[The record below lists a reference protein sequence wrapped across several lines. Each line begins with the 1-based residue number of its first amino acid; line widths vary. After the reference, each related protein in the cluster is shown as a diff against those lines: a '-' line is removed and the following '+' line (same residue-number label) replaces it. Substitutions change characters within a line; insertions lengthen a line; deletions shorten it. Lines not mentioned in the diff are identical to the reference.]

1 MGRVRSALATAAA
14 ALMAAAALPAAA
26 APLQALSAH
35 DLTLYAAAFDA
46 AERGDAAAADA
57 AVAQVSDAC
66 LAGKVRYVEMT
77 HDRSR
82 GPTYEQL
89 SNWLKTFG
97 DMPGASLV
105 YEMALKLKP
114 ADALP
119 PAPVATLVGA
129 SDGSF
134 HMAPAAQS
142 KPAREAYFNGDVP
155 RALQIARSSGDAWIA
170 GLAAYRLGQYGDA
183 MISFE
188 RLAANP
194 SEDDPTRAA
203 GGVWAAK
210 AAVAAGHGDR
220 AEALLKIAAAAHPG
234 GFYGMI
240 ARRKLE
246 LTDDPMGRAIDAALD
261 GSPPAAAPVAAAA
274 PAGETALD
282 RLVRTEPHARR
293 AVALMQLGR
302 GSDAS
307 AELRA
312 GVTEARDDDTR
323 GLWMNL
329 MFELGPERQSGE
341 VALHPVVAM
350 SLTGSQAAY
359 PTPALSPTHGFTID
373 KALVYAVV
381 WQESRFNSMAVSPV
395 GAVGMMQLMPTSAAS
410 VAGDP
415 TLKSD
420 PITLF
425 DVGKNLE
432 LGQAYIT
439 WLEENAGGYDLLRTI
454 AAYNGGPTT
463 LAKTEALVGPD
474 ADSLLVIES
483 VPYAETRA
491 YVKKVAAA
499 YWTYRRQFG
508 AATRTLDAAASGQA
522 RVDVRLDSPA
532 PASAPA
538 SVQDPQS
545 ATAARQALEILLH
558 HDS

>member
-1 MGRVRSALATAAA
+1 MGRVRSALAAATA
-14 ALMAAAALPAAA
+14 ALMAGTALPAVA
-26 APLQALSAH
+26 APLAALSAH
-35 DLTLYAAAFDA
+35 DLSLYAQAFDA
-46 AERGDAAAADA
+46 ADRGDVAAAEA
-57 AVAQVSDAC
+57 AVAQVSDTC
-66 LAGKVRYVEMT
+66 LAGKVRYEEMT

-89 SNWLKTFG
+89 SNWLKMFG

-105 YEMALKLKP
+105 YEMALKMRP
-114 ADALP
+114 ADAPP

-129 SDGSF
+129 GDGAF
-134 HMAPAAQS
+134 HVAPAAQS
-142 KPAREAYFNGDVP
+142 RPAREAYFDGDVP
-155 RALQIARSSGDAWIA
+155 RALQLARASGDAWIA
-170 GLAAYRLGQYGDA
+170 GLAAYRLGQYGEA
-183 MISFE
+183 MTSFE

-194 SEDDPTRAA
+194 AEDDATRAA

-210 AAVAAGHGDR
+210 AAVAAGLADR
-220 AEALLKIAAAAHPG
+220 AEPLLKIAAAAHPG

-240 ARRKLE
+240 AKRKLE
-246 LTDDPMGRAIDAALD
+246 LAADPLGAIIDSAVKGAP
-261 GSPPAAAPVAAAA
+261 PPAAAPGAQ
-274 PAGETALD
+274 PGETALD
-282 RLVRTEPHARR
+282 QLVRTDPHARR

-302 GSDAS
+302 ASDAG

-312 GVTEARDDDTR
+312 GVSEAHDDGTR

-329 MFELGPERQSGE
+329 MFELGPGHPTGE

-350 SLTGSQAAY
+350 SPTAGAAAY
-359 PTPALSPTHGFTID
+359 PVPQLAPAGGFTID
-373 KALVYAVV
+373 RALVYAVV
-381 WQESRFNSMAVSPV
+381 WQESRFNSLAVSPV
-395 GAVGMMQLMPTSAAS
+395 GAVGMMQLMPASAAS
-410 VAGDP
+410 VASDP

-425 DVGKNLE
+425 DVGKNLA

-439 WLEENAGGYDLLRTI
+439 WLEQNSGGYDLLRTI

-483 VPYAETRA
+483 VPFAETRA

-508 AATRTLDAAASGQA
+508 AATRTLDAAATGLQ
-522 RVDVRLDSPA
+522 RVDVRLDTPA
-532 PASAPA
+532 PAPVSAPVQNAQAA
-538 SVQDPQS
+538 SE
-545 ATAARQALEILLH
+545 ARDALEILL
-558 HDS
+558 SRSN